1 MKLEDMRKEVE
12 NIIDD
17 NSYSPEEV
25 VAKINEA
32 IQFASGLVKLPPLKR
47 VGSVTFTDDNYSVSL
62 TSLTDEIIGRITWAV
77 LSTGKPLNILNGVE
91 ELLMFYP
98 TLDSTGVPKD
108 IALEDKTLWY
118 HPMGDYTASI
128 VYYTRPPLLVEK
140 NDEPTDFP
148 EFLHRKLFVH
158 GAAWMIFD
166 QIEDGIEQGDKVNT
180 KSHFYHSFHED
191 NKNSGIIKLR
201 EWIAMNRVHHIS
213 STWRY

>member
-1 MKLEDMRKEVE
+1 MKLDDMRKEVE
-12 NIIDD
+12 NLVADSSF
-17 NSYSPEEV
+17 NTEEV

-32 IQFASGLVKLPPLKR
+32 IQFASGVVKLPSLKR
-47 VGSVTFTDDNYSVSL
+47 VGSVTFTEDAYSVSL
-62 TSLTDEIIGRITWAV
+62 SSLTDEIIGRITYAV
-77 LSTGKPLNILNGVE
+77 LSTGKPLNVLNGVE

-98 TLDSTGVPKD
+98 TLDTPGVPND
-108 IALEDKTLWY
+108 IALENKTLWY

-128 VYYTRPPLLVEK
+128 VYYTRPSLLSK
-140 NDEPTDFP
+140 TADEPTDFP
-148 EFLHRKLFVH
+148 EHLHRKLFVH

-191 NKNSGIIKLR
+191 NKNSGIVKLR
-201 EWIAMNRVHHIS
+201 EWIAMNKVHHIS